1 MVFFQK
7 MGAMNSDVPVLGQE
21 FNTWFPLTM
30 VCVWGVGWVG
40 WGASGVDGAARVGGG
55 AGKDVA
61 SWASVLRLRL
71 DHARQAMLAGVDLSC
86 CAPAAPPPP
95 R

>member
-30 VCVWGVGWVG
+30 VRGRREGGVGWA
-40 WGASGVDGAARVGGG
+40 GAPGGLG
-55 AGKDVA
+55 
-61 SWASVLRLRL
+61 LRQCQLRF
-71 DHARQAMLAGVDLSC
+71 
-86 CAPAAPPPP
+86 
-95 R
+95 